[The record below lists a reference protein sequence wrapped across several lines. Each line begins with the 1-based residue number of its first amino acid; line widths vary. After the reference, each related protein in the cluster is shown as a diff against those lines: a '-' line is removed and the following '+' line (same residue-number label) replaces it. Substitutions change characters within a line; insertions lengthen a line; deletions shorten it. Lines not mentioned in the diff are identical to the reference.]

1 MHKCEKWRSEEL
13 NNLLKVAQLI
23 SGASLAPEHIL
34 STLLFCS
41 DDLLR
46 SNRAMAKPTD
56 TQRVWE
62 FGRTCLSWRP
72 AWPYSEAGEGVW
84 LGPEGLVLSSG
95 IVVNL

>member
-1 MHKCEKWRSEEL
+1 M
-13 NNLLKVAQLI
+13 LKVAQLI
-23 SGASLAPEHIL
+23 SGACLAPEHIL
-34 STLLFCS
+34 FTLLFCS
-41 DDLLR
+41 DDLLLR

-56 TQRVWE
+56 MQRAWE
-62 FGRTCLSWRP
+62 LGRTCLSWRP